1 METIKVCLLTSEFL
15 PNWGGVGTYC
25 IELARALAC
34 KVELHVVTLGREDRG
49 KIIYSKNDIE
59 RFFDGKINV
68 HLLRTCPANDTFLYN
83 GIMQLAVYKN
93 LPDLITTYNFDLV
106 HTNIPQMADI
116 LLKIRKKTNIPSVTT
131 IHTTIEGHRNGIL
144 RACSLSG
151 LGFSKLDRSEKS
163 VLLLFP
169 LLKFAE
175 RLYIQKS
182 KNFITVSNW
191 MKEMLKKDFSSILNL
206 HVIHNGVDLDK
217 FSPANSK
224 DMQILDEVTGPI
236 ILLTS
241 RLTAL
246 KGIHTFIQ
254 AIPKILKKKTNA
266 HFIFAGGGSKEPWI
280 EELKKLNVNT
290 SSYTF
295 LGHLDYELM
304 PSLYSMA
311 DILVLPSLYENL
323 PFGVLEAM
331 SCKSAVVASRVGG
344 ITEVITDGINGVL
357 FSPGNVEELA
367 KIITMLLEDGE
378 LRNRLGKNARQTII
392 KGFSWA
398 TIAENTLRV
407 YKEVLGM

>member
-1 METIKVCLLTSEFL
+1 MKNIKVCLLSSEFL

-25 IELARALAC
+25 IELARALAD
-34 KVELHVVTLGREDRG
+34 KIELHVVTLKREERG
-49 KIIYSKNDIE
+49 KFVYSKGDIE
-59 RFFDGKINV
+59 SYFNKRIFV
-68 HLLRTCPANDTFLYN
+68 HLLTTCSASDTFFYN
-83 GIMQLAVYKN
+83 GKMQLAVSKKLPN
-93 LPDLITTYNFDLV
+93 LIDTYNFDLV
-106 HTNIPQMADI
+106 HTNFPQMADI
-116 LLKIRKKTNIPSVTT
+116 LLKLRGKINVPSVTT
-131 IHTTIEGHRNGIL
+131 IHTTIEGHRSGIV
-144 RACSLSG
+144 RACSFSG

-163 VLLLFP
+163 VLLCSP
-169 LLKFAE
+169 VLKLAE
-175 RLYIQKS
+175 RLYIKKS

-191 MKEMLKKDFSSILNL
+191 MKERVTKDFSSISKL
-206 HVIHNGVDLDK
+206 HVIHNGVDLKK
-217 FSPANSK
+217 FSPENSK
-224 DMQILDEVTGPI
+224 DPQILNEVSGPI

-246 KGIHTFIQ
+246 KGTHLLIQ
-254 AIPKILKKKTNA
+254 AIPKILEKNKNA
-266 HFIFAGGGSKEPWI
+266 HFVFAGAGSKDPWI
-280 EELKKLNVNT
+280 DELKKLKINA

-295 LGHLDYELM
+295 LGHVDYKLM

-331 SCKSAVVASRVGG
+331 SCELAVVASRVGG
-344 ITEVITDGINGVL
+344 ITEVITDGENGML

-367 KIITMLLEDGE
+367 KIIIMLLEDRK
-378 LRNRLGKNARQTII
+378 LRNRLGKNARQTMI